1 MLVAIQFL
9 VTIASVFVISRVCPQ
24 ISLSQRWFSG
34 LEFCLPPD
42 EDAIKRFAAP
52 PKKKGGKKQ
61 VFYTTNRKL
70 VLRVAQIEDG
80 YLREHIYFEDCEVM
94 VMGLVCVVLNVVIA
108 SVWSCTQQYL
118 SSSMCLFSLLI
129 ASGLCIKVGSSM
141 MAQISFNWDTQQVR
155 VLSIVLGVSA
165 AVLCFFILQLP
176 DTVLDFGLGKGY
188 TDLSA
193 QINNYVRRHIAF
205 NGSHIFLDFN
215 GQNAFAHS
223 ESGPDYFEDLV
234 TPATFQALLSVF
246 AGFLTC
252 ILFFPALRL
261 ARCHHDL
268 LRSHKAPFYTSL
280 SMLSLLLPII
290 VIISF
295 IKPLWRDAIIVLS
308 SAPFSTLDFTTKEAL
323 TSHQE
328 GLISFTEQS
337 LQNGR
342 FYMVVFICVLRLLLL
357 RPYLQSF
364 LDAAIPWAERLMS
377 DTQRETIGK
386 RIQIKMMEIYAYVCF
401 TAAQL
406 LYPIL
411 LLLYFAFLLKFYGE
425 LDLGFCSTLSAIGR
439 SAKIELVM
447 ENIFVANG
455 PSATTTAHQMATFLT
470 PALLRS
476 VFSFLCWW
484 CTSSWF
490 ALSLV
495 GLLFD
500 RGSPPH

>member
-1 MLVAIQFL
+1 M
-9 VTIASVFVISRVCPQ
+9 
-24 ISLSQRWFSG
+24 
-34 LEFCLPPD
+34 
-42 EDAIKRFAAP
+42 
-52 PKKKGGKKQ
+52 
-61 VFYTTNRKL
+61 
-70 VLRVAQIEDG
+70 
-80 YLREHIYFEDCEVM
+80 YFEDCEVM
-94 VMGLVCVVLNVVIA
+94 VMAFVCVVLNVVIA
-108 SVWSCTQQYL
+108 SIWSCTQQYN
-118 SSSMCLFSLLI
+118 SGSMCYFSLLI
-129 ASGLCIKVGSSM
+129 AAGLCIRVGSSM
-141 MAQISFNWDTQQVR
+141 MAQLSFNWDTQQVR
-155 VLSIVLGVSA
+155 VLSIVLGISA

-176 DTVLDFGLGKGY
+176 DAVLDFGLGKAS
-188 TDLSA
+188 TDFTV
-193 QINNYVRRHIAF
+193 QINKYIGRHVAF

-215 GQNAFAHS
+215 GQNAFAHT
-223 ESGPDYFEDLV
+223 ELGVDYFEDLV
-234 TPATFQALLSVF
+234 TPATFQALLSIF

-268 LRSHKAPFYTSL
+268 LRSHKTPFYTSL

-290 VIISF
+290 VIISY
-295 IKPLWRDAIIVLS
+295 IKPLWRDAIVVLS
-308 SAPFSTLDFTTKEAL
+308 SASLSSLDFSSEEVL

-328 GLISFTEQS
+328 GLINFTEQS

-342 FYMVVFICVLRLLLL
+342 FYLLVLICSLRLVLL

-377 DTQRETIGK
+377 DVQRDTIGK

-411 LLLYFAFLLKFYGE
+411 LLLYFALLLKFYGE
-425 LDLGFCSTLSAIGR
+425 LDLGFCSTLSALGC
-439 SAKIELVM
+439 SFKIDVVL
-447 ENIFVANG
+447 ENIVSALPSNTFS
-455 PSATTTAHQMATFLT
+455 SATSTGTLLHSPPTHNPATYHNPATLLLT

-476 VFSFLCWW
+476 LFSFLCWW
-484 CTSSWF
+484 CTTSWF

-500 RGSPPH
+500 QGSPPH